1 MVVILMKWVIYGNR
15 ENYGFQEKTE
25 FQSNSKTLKPAFSKH
40 PLLPLKVMMMML
52 MKSKNQHLK
61 TSAIFK
67 LLSDALLR
75 GRAYLSSNYDYKQL

>member
-1 MVVILMKWVIYGNR
+1 MMMTIMIVMMVVILMKWVIYDNH

-52 MKSKNQHLK
+52 MKSKTQAPEDFCNLQ
-61 TSAIFK
+61 TA
-67 LLSDALLR
+67 
-75 GRAYLSSNYDYKQL
+75 Q